1 MSNSSIQDRYFYD
14 VQEARRRGIDEGA
27 LSCAAG
33 PWNYDLSQAKSIR
46 YKLVLLLCKLPKEIF
61 ITYGYWDEEC
71 DEFKRGEDDPVLGT
85 VVAFAELRLP
95 EAKP

>member
-14 VQEARRRGIDEGA
+14 VQEARRRGIDEGV

-33 PWNYDLSQAKSIR
+33 PWNYDMSQAPKDGRDLFILIE
-46 YKLVLLLCKLPKEIF
+46 YKKGQDIWTDVADWHL
-61 ITYGYWDEEC
+61 DEW
-71 DEFKRGEDDPVLGT
+71 RGEGQSYHPDEVI
-85 VVAFAELRLP
+85 AFAELRLP